1 MYLLIDIGNTRIKW
15 QQRDDKDIVLTD
27 SILVEDFIDIDFS
40 VIKSVEK
47 IMISNVNHSIVLD
60 KLKEILSTFKCP
72 IIEATSVSNE
82 YLMNDYEDQNTLGI
96 DRWLV
101 ALGAWK
107 LYQRPLLVI
116 NAGTAITIDLV
127 DLDKESKAHFKGGMI
142 LPGVAISLG
151 ILNNSTNLINTEIGQ
166 SHYPSLNTKDAVT
179 TGIMTSIQGAVN
191 LVCRKLPSSLPILLT
206 GGDANLIYKQSE
218 EDWKSRIKLE
228 DNLIFEGLMFF
239 IKAPHK

>member
-27 SILVEDFIDIDFS
+27 SILVEDFMDIDFS

-82 YLMNDYEDQNTLGI
+82 YLINDYEDQNTLGI
-96 DRWLV
+96 DRWLT

-116 NAGTAITIDLV
+116 NAGTAITIDLIEF
-127 DLDKESKAHFKGGMI
+127 DQKDKAHFKGGMI

-151 ILNNSTNLINTEIGQ
+151 ILNNSTNLIDTEIGQ

-179 TGIMTSIQGAVN
+179 TGIMTSIQGGIN

-206 GGDANLIYKQSE
+206 GGDADLIYEKSE

-228 DNLIFEGLMFF
+228 NDLIFEGLLFY
-239 IKAPHK
+239 K